1 MAVREASLASA
12 NPVGRFRVELRRL
25 FYGHRPAAVAFQAG
39 LLALD
44 LAALAYFLATTFV
57 TEASWVRA
65 VDLLLGFLL
74 LLEFLG
80 RLAAHRHPM
89 HYLDNAAALID
100 IVVILSLFWSAL
112 IGNLAFLRVLRTARL
127 LRSYNVLGR
136 LKQLF
141 PAVRRH
147 EEVITA
153 ALDLVVFMLL
163 VSSAVYVT
171 QHATNPD
178 IGHFLDAL
186 YFTVTTLSTTGFGDI
201 TLEGA
206 SGRLLSM
213 GKLHTI
219 KVGYDDAG
227 RLLALDVQDLAR
239 QRRVHA
245 LRDHRAD
252 HHRPRSCS
260 VRSASPRCP
269 HRVELVALHEHR
281 HRHCLPRP
289 PALLDVEHDAV
300 PTSSNSTARGGCVR
314 GADEIHR
321 RLASRRWRRP
331 GGRWVIHRLV
341 LETW

>member
-1 MAVREASLASA
+1 MLASA
-12 NPVGRFRVELRRL
+12 TATGRFRVGLRRL

-57 TEASWVRA
+57 AEAPWIRA
-65 VDLLLGFLL
+65 VDLLLGSLL

-89 HYLDNAAALID
+89 HYLDNASALID
-100 IVVILSLFWSAL
+100 IVVILSLFWSAVV
-112 IGNLAFLRVLRTARL
+112 GNLAFLRVLRTVRL

-153 ALDLVVFMLL
+153 ALDFAVFMLV
-163 VSSAVYVT
+163 VSSIVYVT
-171 QHATNPD
+171 QREANPK

-201 TLEGA
+201 TLEGP

-213 GKLHTI
+213 AI
-219 KVGYDDAG
+219 MVVGIS
-227 RLLALDVQDLAR
+227 LFF
-239 QRRVHA
+239 
-245 LRDHRAD
+245 
-252 HHRPRSCS
+252 
-260 VRSASPRCP
+260 
-269 HRVELVALHEHR
+269 
-281 HRHCLPRP
+281 
-289 PALLDVEHDAV
+289 
-300 PTSSNSTARGGCVR
+300 
-314 GADEIHR
+314 
-321 RLASRRWRRP
+321 RLAQALFRP
-331 GGRWVIHRLV
+331 GGKVRHPCPRCGLLRHEQDAVHCKACGQV
-341 LETW
+341 LNIPDQED